1 MATPVLKNVYK
12 IYWPTRRNTM
22 KLIKISLFALGF
34 AVMHLSYALQ
44 SEHLVWE
51 KVPLTI
57 ELPINKERLVQFP
70 QAIKVIDQ
78 QLSTSLDILKVKGSL
93 YLKAKES
100 FKDSRLIVQLLPE
113 GEVVIL
119 NLNANEKAIIT
130 TPIEILIDDPKT
142 NHNAGASQYEYNA
155 IQLTRFA
162 IQALYSPERVRE
174 IPEGIYRSPMQ
185 TNKTIPL
192 FYGASIEAHPL
203 ASWRGGSL
211 YVTAVDLKNLLNQ
224 PVKLQFTKLMGHW
237 QTASF
242 YPKSELPPRNQHEST
257 TVFLVSDQ
265 PFATALTQH
274 ARYIR

>member
-1 MATPVLKNVYK
+1 
-12 IYWPTRRNTM
+12 M
-22 KLIKISLFALGF
+22 KLIKISLFALCF
-34 AVMHLSYALQ
+34 VVMHLSYALQ

-78 QLSTSLDILKVKGSL
+78 QLSANLDILKVKGSL

-113 GEVVIL
+113 GEVIIL
-119 NLNANEKAIIT
+119 NLNANEKAINA

-142 NHNAGASQYEYNA
+142 THNAGASQYEYNA

-203 ASWRGGSL
+203 ASWRGGNL

-224 PVKLQFTKLMGHW
+224 PSKLQFTKLMGHW

-257 TVFLVSDQ
+257 TVFLISDQ
-265 PFATALTQH
+265 PFASALIQH
-274 ARYIR
+274 TRYSR

>member
-1 MATPVLKNVYK
+1 
-12 IYWPTRRNTM
+12 M
-22 KLIKISLFALGF
+22 KLIKLAIFALGF
-34 AVMHLSYALQ
+34 IAMHLCHALQ

-57 ELPINKERLVQFP
+57 ELPLNQERLVQFP

-78 QLSTSLDILKVKGSL
+78 QLSTNLDILKVKGSL

-119 NLNANEKAIIT
+119 NLNANEKTINT
-130 TPIEILIDDPKT
+130 TPIEILIDDPKIT
-142 NHNAGASQYEYNA
+142 NHFGSNQYEYNA

-174 IPEGIYRSPMQ
+174 IPEGIYRTPMQ
-185 TNKTIPL
+185 TNRTISL
-192 FYGASIEAHPL
+192 FYGASVEAHPL
-203 ASWRGGSL
+203 ASWRGGNL
-211 YVTAVDLKNLLNQ
+211 YITAVDLKNLLNE
-224 PVKLQFTKLMGHW
+224 PVHLQFSKLLGHW

-242 YPKSELPPRNQHEST
+242 YPKSELPARSQHEST
-257 TVFLVSDQ
+257 TVFLISDQ
-265 PFATALTQH
+265 PFAAALTQH
-274 ARYIR
+274 ARYSR